1 MAALMKRVR
10 MAAIFDATDGALTTA
25 AVAAS
30 VVAAD
35 AAVTPADDGTDGVV
49 VVASALSSPG

>member
-1 MAALMKRVR
+1 MKRVR

-35 AAVTPADDGTDGVV
+35 GAVTPAEYGTDGVV